1 MTDEYTE
8 WRCESCHG
16 PIFRGGEPLCMVC
29 QTIKEQQ
36 ARMPKPNQEHQTI
49 EWVKLLER
57 EYLTDP
63 VVFDIARSMPCDLES
78 MAVLVRQL
86 CKDKA
91 VLLRVAARLQN
102 DTIPE
107 LALNEVEV

>member
-1 MTDEYTE
+1 M
-8 WRCESCHG
+8 
-16 PIFRGGEPLCMVC
+16 
-29 QTIKEQQ
+29 K
-36 ARMPKPNQEHQTI
+36 NQELQTI

-78 MAVLVRQL
+78 MSVLVRQL
-86 CKDKA
+86 CKDKS